1 MLDKVEEIAGLK
13 QTSDDWIERAFRA
26 EEQRDELLAACE
38 EAVTTFQHHEADL
51 SYLGPLSV
59 VAQLQAA
66 IAKAKGND

>member
-59 VAQLQAA
+59 VARLQAA